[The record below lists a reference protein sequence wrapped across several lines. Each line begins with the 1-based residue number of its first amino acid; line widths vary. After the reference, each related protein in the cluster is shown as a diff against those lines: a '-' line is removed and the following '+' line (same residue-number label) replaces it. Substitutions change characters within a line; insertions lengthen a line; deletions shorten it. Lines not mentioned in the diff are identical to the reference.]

1 MQHYMLLSISI
12 ITEMVLIGYSLL
24 LILCNAAVV
33 LKCSSLALCYQ
44 QLRYVPLLSLLL
56 TLACIRQCACR
67 LSVRIAYTD
76 LYCLCNVHAV

>member
-1 MQHYMLLSISI
+1 MLLSIST

-24 LILCNAAVV
+24 LILCNAAIV

-44 QLRYVPLLSLLL
+44 QLRYVPLLSL
-56 TLACIRQCACR
+56 
-67 LSVRIAYTD
+67 RIAYTD